1 MFGYAAFAQS
11 TFAGLGGTAYALS
24 ISEAITSADS
34 SSQASAFLQSITEPI
49 TVTQVPNDTGGNFF
63 GSVTEAISV
72 ADSSTQQSTFLLSR
86 AENLNPADTPTITGQ
101 FAVSRTEPITIAD
114 TSVQYFAALDAISE
128 PITMD
133 DFVVFNYFFSIVES
147 LSVADLITLRAQ
159 FQAAVVEN
167 TNMADNTKVAGWI
180 KIIDDQIANWALV
193 STTENAGWTVVS
205 TTDDAGWTLIDNLQ

>member
-63 GSVTEAISV
+63 GSVTEAITL
-72 ADSSTQQSTFLLSR
+72 ADFSAQQSAFLQSR
-86 AENLNPADTPTITGQ
+86 TEPITLADTPTITGQ

-114 TSVQYFAALDAISE
+114 TSVQYFAALDVISE
-128 PITMD
+128 PITVG
-133 DFVVFNYFFSIVES
+133 DFVVFNYFFSIVEG
-147 LSVADLITLRAQ
+147 VTNADAIAI
-159 FQAAVVEN
+159 QAAFVASIAEN
-167 TNMADNTKVAGWI
+167 LNMADNQTVSGWI
-180 KIIDDQIANWALV
+180 KIIDAQTANWAIINNNESPGWSVV
-193 STTENAGWTVVS
+193 STTES
-205 TTDDAGWTLIDNLQ
+205 AGWTLIDNLQ

>member
-11 TFAGLGGTAYALS
+11 TFAGLGGTAYALT
-24 ISEAITSADS
+24 ISENISSADS
-34 SSQASAFLQSITEPI
+34 STQSQALLNSITENI

-63 GSVTEAISV
+63 GSITEAITL
-72 ADSSTQQSTFLLSR
+72 ADFSTQASTFRQSIT
-86 AENLNPADTPTITGQ
+86 ENLNPADTPTITGQ
-101 FAVSRTEPITIAD
+101 FSVSRTEPITVDD
-114 TSVQYFAALDAISE
+114 TSVQYFAALDAITE

-147 LSVADLITLRAQ
+147 LSLADLITLRAQ
-159 FQAAVVEN
+159 FQASVAEN
-167 TNMADNTKVAGWI
+167 INMADNTKVAGWV

-193 STTENAGWTVVS
+193 STTENAGWTVAN

>member
-63 GSVTEAISV
+63 GSVTEAITL

-86 AENLNPADTPTITGQ
+86 TENLNPADTPTIAAQ

-114 TSVQYFAALDAISE
+114 SQAVYFAALDNITE
-128 PITMD
+128 PITLS
-133 DFVVFNYFFSIVES
+133 DFVVFSYFFSIVEGITNADAIS
-147 LSVADLITLRAQ
+147 L
-159 FQAAVVEN
+159 QAGFIEFIAEN
-167 TNMADNTKVAGWI
+167 LNMADNQSVSGWI
-180 KIIDDQIANWALV
+180 KIIDAQTANWAV
-193 STTENAGWTVVS
+193 INNPETAGWTVVD
-205 TTDDAGWTLIDNLQ
+205 TTESAGWQVINNLQ

>member
-49 TVTQVPNDTGGNFF
+49 TVTQVPNDTGANYF
-63 GSVTEAISV
+63 GSVTETISL

-86 AENLNPADTPTITGQ
+86 TEPITLADTPTIAAQ

-114 TSVQYFAALDAISE
+114 TSAQYFAALDAITE
-128 PITMD
+128 PITVG
-133 DFVVFNYFFSIVES
+133 DFVVFNYFFSIVEGVTNADAIAIQAGF
-147 LSVADLITLRAQ
+147 VAFIA
-159 FQAAVVEN
+159 EN
-167 TNMADNTKVAGWI
+167 LNMADNQSVSGWI
-180 KIIDDQIANWALV
+180 KIIDAQTANWAV
-193 STTENAGWTVVS
+193 INNPETAGWTVID
-205 TTDDAGWTLIDNLQ
+205 TTESAGWQVINNPQ